1 MDLAQV
7 LPSIIGAG
15 IGTTVVGSLFGYL
28 FNRHLERHRARLS
41 RLSRIHE
48 KQVDTLSKLYGYFTE
63 VRNYLQLMQKSAI
76 FEGEKPDE
84 YPKRLVE
91 SLTSARDTLTFG
103 RLLIPE
109 AIAAQCDLFFQRVF
123 ESQQEFA
130 FASWDQLDAQHR
142 LKLREKA
149 TDLSYKAIPDL
160 LIQIERAGRGIV
172 HELDPP
178 R

>member
-15 IGTTVVGSLFGYL
+15 IGTTVVSSLFGYV
-28 FNRHLERHRARLS
+28 FNRQLEHHRARLS

-48 KQVDTLSKLYGYFTE
+48 KQVDALSKLYGHLTE
-63 VRNYLQLMQKSAI
+63 ARNYLQLMHKSAI
-76 FEGEKPDE
+76 FEGEKPEE
-84 YPKRLVE
+84 YPKRLFE
-91 SLTSARDTLTFG
+91 SLGSARDTLTFG

-109 AIAAQCDLFFQRVF
+109 SVAAQCDLFFDKVF

-149 TDLSYKAIPDL
+149 TDLSFKAIPEL
-160 LIQIERAGRGIV
+160 LVQIERAGRGIV

>member
-7 LPSIIGAG
+7 LPSMIGAG

-28 FNRHLERHRARLS
+28 FNRQLERHRAHLS

-48 KQVDTLSKLYGYFTE
+48 KQVDTLSKLYGHFTE
-63 VRNYLQLMQKSAI
+63 ARNYLQLMQKSAL
-76 FEGEKPDE
+76 FEGEKPEE

-91 SLTSARDTLTFG
+91 SLNSARDTLTFG
-103 RLLIPE
+103 RLVIPE
-109 AIAAQCDLFFQRVF
+109 SVAAQCDLFFERVF
-123 ESQQEFA
+123 ESQREFA

-149 TDLSYKAIPDL
+149 TDLSYKAIPEL
-160 LIQIERAGRGIV
+160 LVQIERAGRGIV